1 MKLFRYGLALAGLLL
16 ALNAQASEY
25 NKGFNNTNYAMDEV
39 QPWTEG
45 KFSIPAYPATP
56 DWIGFYVG
64 PEVSNKYFADSKSMT
79 VGEDGVIRLILRVQ
93 SPSGAENLSVEGIQ
107 CSEGS
112 YRSYAFGDS
121 INKRWIESMRADWRK
136 IAYDDK
142 ARRTL
147 REDLCVEKTA
157 PKSAEQA
164 IKLLRAAP
172 WR

>member
-1 MKLFRYGLALAGLLL
+1 LKLSRYGLALAGLLL
-16 ALNAQASEY
+16 ALSAQASEY
-25 NKGFNNTNYAMDEV
+25 SRSSNNTNYAMDDI
-39 QPWTEG
+39 QPWAEG
-45 KFSIPAYPATP
+45 KFSIPAYPAAP
-56 DWIGFYVG
+56 DWIGFYIG
-64 PEVSNKYFADSKSMT
+64 PEVANKYFVDSKSMT

-107 CSEGS
+107 CADGT

-136 IAYDDK
+136 IEYDDK
-142 ARRTL
+142 ARRAL

-164 IKLLRAAP
+164 SKLLRAAP

>member
-1 MKLFRYGLALAGLLL
+1 MKLSRYGLALAGLLL
-16 ALNAQASEY
+16 ALSAQASEY

-39 QPWTEG
+39 QPWSEG
-45 KFSIPAYPATP
+45 QFSIPTYPTAP

-64 PEVSNKYFADSKSMT
+64 PEVANKYFADSKSLS
-79 VGEDGVIRLILRVQ
+79 VGEDGVVRLILRVQ

-107 CSEGS
+107 CAEGS

-121 INKRWIESMRADWRK
+121 INKRWIESLRADWRK

-142 ARRTL
+142 ARRAL

-157 PKSAEQA
+157 PKSVEQA